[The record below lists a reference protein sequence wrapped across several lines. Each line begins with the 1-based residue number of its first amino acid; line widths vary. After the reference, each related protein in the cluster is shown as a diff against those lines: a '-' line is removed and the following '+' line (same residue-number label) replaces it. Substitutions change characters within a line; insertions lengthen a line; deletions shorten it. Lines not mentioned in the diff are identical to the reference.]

1 MRKFILTLAFFSM
14 SLLVTLSVVAPNSTP
29 MWIASTATPF
39 IIIRVCIMAI
49 LFALLTTNPP
59 RSPYFRFM
67 VGAIAVFLSGW
78 VLSVDTMKILDTIS
92 ILGCSAAMGI
102 TVLEYNPK
110 TDQLLTH
117 TSKHTASIA

>member
-1 MRKFILTLAFFSM
+1 MRKIILSLAFFSM
-14 SLLVTLSVVAPNSTP
+14 SLLVTLSILAPNSTP
-29 MWIASTATPF
+29 MWIASTNIYF
-39 IIIRVCIMAI
+39 NVIRSCVMAI

-67 VGAIAVFLSGW
+67 VGVIAVFLSTW
-78 VLSVDTMKILDTIS
+78 VLSTDTMKILDTIS

-117 TSKHTASIA
+117 TNKKVSHA